1 MLFLNRRRRHR
12 AIDRESGVLEDP
24 MAGVANMFD
33 LTVVFC
39 VALLSILLGVHGF
52 VELLDPE
59 TQMVVFK
66 KTAEGKTTMVIK
78 KGKEIKAMRSTD
90 TELQGE
96 GVRLGTAYMLQ
107 DGTVVYVPD

>member
-1 MLFLNRRRRHR
+1 MRFLKRRRDRHAGHSES
-12 AIDRESGVLEDP
+12 AIHEDP
-24 MAGVANMFD
+24 LTGVANLFD

-39 VALLSILLGVHGF
+39 VALLSILLGVHGL

-66 KTAEGKTTMVIK
+66 KTPKGKTTMLIK
-78 KGKEIKAMRSTD
+78 QGKEIKAMKATD
-90 TELQGE
+90 TELQGD